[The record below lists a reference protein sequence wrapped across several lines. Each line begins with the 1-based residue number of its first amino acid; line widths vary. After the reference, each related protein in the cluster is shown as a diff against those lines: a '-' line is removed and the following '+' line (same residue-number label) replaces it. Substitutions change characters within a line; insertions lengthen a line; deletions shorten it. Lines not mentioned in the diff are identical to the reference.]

1 MTAAGAKLSPKKKAT
16 FLEVLAQTGNVS
28 AAATAAGI
36 NRYHAYDWRATDED
50 FAKEWEAAIEHA
62 ADLLELEARRRA
74 YEGTR
79 RLKFDRGKP
88 ILVPI
93 IGPDGLPVYK
103 VNQDG
108 VVSDEVEMVPYIE
121 QEYSD
126 TLLIFLLKGAKP
138 LVYRERLDL
147 QHSGHID
154 VGRMSDD
161 ELRAVIESKGGS

>member
-1 MTAAGAKLSPKKKAT
+1 MTAGSAKLTPKKRAT

-28 AAATAAGI
+28 AAASASGLHR
-36 NRYHAYDWRATDED
+36 NYAYQLRAEDED

-74 YEGTR
+74 YEGVR

-88 ILVPI
+88 IMVPLLAS
-93 IGPDGLPVYK
+93 DGT
-103 VNQDG
+103 
-108 VVSDEVEMVPYIE
+108 VVKDANGDPEMVPYIE

-147 QHSGHID
+147 QHSGHVD